1 MMTGGFGPLQGR
13 RLRGL
18 RRLPRSPG
26 PRQSA
31 ERALSASALLPTV
44 AFAGL
49 GTVTV
54 LLVAQLGMAPLD
66 SNGGPTARDGGHAVT
81 TPRMSVSGDPAEL
94 RSLRPL
100 TSRAATRVAVKPT
113 RIPLPLQSSEPA
125 GPAATSAVTAVAV
138 LRSTHAEEPKVR
150 TAERPQ
156 ERRHKK
162 SHEHKAS
169 HRAERATEHEAKD
182 RAQHTTRCDAGSHQ
196 DHTDASSEVKFGSLT
211 H

>member
-1 MMTGGFGPLQGR
+1 MMTGGFGGLRGR
-13 RLRGL
+13 RPRGL

-26 PRQSA
+26 PRRSA

-66 SNGGPTARDGGHAVT
+66 SNVGPTARDGGHAVT

-100 TSRAATRVAVKPT
+100 SSRAATRVAVTPT
-113 RIPLPLQSSEPA
+113 RIQLPLQGSEPA
-125 GPAATSAVTAVAV
+125 GLAATSAMAAAAV
-138 LRSTHAEEPKVR
+138 LRSTAEAPEVSA
-150 TAERPQ
+150 AERPQ

-169 HRAERATEHEAKD
+169 HRAERAAEHEVND
-182 RAQHTTRCDAGSHQ
+182 RAQHATRRDAGSHQ
-196 DHTDASSEVKFGSLT
+196 DHQDRRHRPGRSNS
-211 H
+211 

>member
-1 MMTGGFGPLQGR
+1 MMTGGFGGLRGR
-13 RLRGL
+13 RPRGL

-26 PRQSA
+26 PRRSA
-31 ERALSASALLPTV
+31 EHALSASALLPTV

-54 LLVAQLGMAPLD
+54 LLVAQLGMAPLG
-66 SNGGPTARDGGHAVT
+66 SNGGPTTRDGGHAVT

-113 RIPLPLQSSEPA
+113 RIPLSLRRSEPA
-125 GPAATSAVTAVAV
+125 GLAATPAVTALTAVAL
-138 LRSTHAEEPKVR
+138 LRSTVAEVPKVSA
-150 TAERPQ
+150 AERPQ
-156 ERRHKK
+156 ERWHKK

-169 HRAERATEHEAKD
+169 HRAERATEHEVND
-182 RAQHTTRCDAGSHQ
+182 RAERATTHDAGSHQ
-196 DHTDASSEVKFGSLT
+196 DRRHDRPGRRNS
-211 H
+211 